1 VVKGEEMQM
10 RMMRYYTTAAWL
22 RGYVSSLDPKNEV
35 NRAVIAHL
43 TAAEQLLQDIWD
55 KYAKQEGL

>member
-1 VVKGEEMQM
+1 MQM

-22 RGYVSSLDPKNEV
+22 RGYVSSLDPENEA

-43 TAAEQLLQDIWD
+43 KSAERLLQDVWD
-55 KYAKQEGL
+55 AYAEEEGL